1 MTSLSGELSKTLR
14 VNNPNP
20 RSTGASLCFRIFIC
34 STFSQILLMHK
45 MPQQNATGEIRPY
58 TASQFQ
64 QHALEAV
71 VGTSFH
77 DLDPRSQKCKE
88 SKSSK
93 SIHHPKALA
102 FHELSR

>member
-1 MTSLSGELSKTLR
+1 MTYLCGELSKTLR

-20 RSTGASLCFRIFIC
+20 RSTGAFLCFRILIC
-34 STFSQILLMHK
+34 STFFADPSDA
-45 MPQQNATGEIRPY
+45 QNATGEIRPY

>member
-1 MTSLSGELSKTLR
+1 MTYLSGELSKTLR

-20 RSTGASLCFRIFIC
+20 RSTGAFLCFQILIC

-45 MPQQNATGEIRPY
+45 MPQVSTGEIRPY

-77 DLDPRSQKCKE
+77 DLLDPSGPQ
-88 SKSSK
+88 
-93 SIHHPKALA
+93 IPKV
-102 FHELSR
+102 